1 MLLEG
6 ATLLAGDQPILS
18 QLKSLKLRST
28 LITTLSLGKI
38 LALCYRTLSRLDISH
53 TAVNSLDPLT
63 TLLFS
68 RSSDPTAPPNPWTLA
83 KLNVSSLRLSTA
95 TLLNLFRP
103 LSRLPLSSRLVFDT
117 LYMNSMPVVSTGFP
131 GLNDNN
137 FSKILDCLEG
147 IEGIERL
154 GLSGNPSLGIAV
166 EPMRRFF
173 GGLGRRCRVSRR
185 DEIHSIVLIV
195 GLRRTGTQSITT
207 DQAASSGR
215 TLRPI
220 SSPTPRHRL
229 RSTNHQNRHSHP
241 LERITRF
248 ERLSRPLD
256 SHRTAITPPCRY
268 EDRNARTEANH
279 VRPLPSSIFHPAHFG
294 RGSRDHPAV
303 RIEIPRGGTGRSE
316 NDDGMSKAGGIEFNG
331 MQRGSC
337 WT

>member
-1 MLLEG
+1 MLLEQ
-6 ATLLAGDQPILS
+6 ANSLAGDQPILS
-18 QLKSLKLRST
+18 QLKNLKLRST

-68 RSSDPTAPPNPWTLA
+68 RPSDPTAPPNPWTLA

-147 IEGIERL
+147 L
-154 GLSGNPSLGIAV
+154 GLSGSPSLGIAV

-173 GGLGRRCRVSRR
+173 GGLGRRCRVGQK
-185 DEIHSIVLIV
+185 DEIHNFVLI
-195 GLRRTGTQSITT
+195 RFFDFCRYSIYYYR
-207 DQAASSGR
+207 SSCIIWKVSMAHR
-215 TLRPI
+215 I
-220 SSPTPRHRL
+220 SHPSPPTPIHQSSK
-229 RSTNHQNRHSHP
+229 STFSSSRTHHSIQAP
-241 LERITRF
+241 
-248 ERLSRPLD
+248 RLSSRLSQNCD
-256 SHRTAITPPCRY
+256 RSISLGRRSKC
-268 EDRNARTEANH
+268 ED
-279 VRPLPSSIFHPAHFG
+279 
-294 RGSRDHPAV
+294 
-303 RIEIPRGGTGRSE
+303 
-316 NDDGMSKAGGIEFNG
+316 
-331 MQRGSC
+331 
-337 WT
+337 